1 MFYIHVFEARGVWI
15 LVGSFPLCSGECTLQ
30 DRCLL
35 AMKQPLPGN
44 LLAHHDDPDF
54 LATLAQ
60 GPAHFSLSS

>member
-1 MFYIHVFEARGVWI
+1 MSSKREVSGLYLDRF
-15 LVGSFPLCSGECTLQ
+15 LLCSGECTLQ

-44 LLAHHDDPDF
+44 LLAHHDDDPDF